1 MSVKVKAPKSSRSV
15 GMAIG
20 CMVFI
25 WELSESEPI
34 EDVSK
39 ITFIISKPKGRAA
52 LRDKLSLRG
61 RDITDNYLPV
71 M

>member
-1 MSVKVKAPKSSRSV
+1 MSVKVKATKAV
-15 GMAIG
+15 CMAIG

-25 WELSESEPI
+25 WELSASDPI

-39 ITFIISKPKGRAA
+39 ITFIISKSKSRAA
-52 LRDKLSLRG
+52 LRDKLSLKG
-61 RDITDNYLPV
+61 RDIADNYLPA

>member
-1 MSVKVKAPKSSRSV
+1 VLLLRAEVLSVKVKAPKSPRSV

-39 ITFIISKPKGRAA
+39 ITFIISKSKGRAA
-52 LRDKLSLRG
+52 LGDKLSLW
-61 RDITDNYLPV
+61 V
-71 M
+71 EA

>member
-1 MSVKVKAPKSSRSV
+1 MSVKVKAPKSPQSV
-15 GMAIG
+15 GKAIG

-39 ITFIISKPKGRAA
+39 ITFIISKSKGRAA
-52 LRDKLSLRG
+52 LRDKLPKVE
-61 RDITDNYLPV
+61 T
-71 M
+71 